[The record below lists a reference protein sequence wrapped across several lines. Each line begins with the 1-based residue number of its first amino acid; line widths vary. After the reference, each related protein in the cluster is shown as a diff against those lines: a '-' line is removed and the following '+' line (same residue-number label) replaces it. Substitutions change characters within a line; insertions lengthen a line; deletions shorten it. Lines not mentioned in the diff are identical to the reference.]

1 MANVYK
7 GKSAEEWGALGK
19 FGKARAASRGG
30 QTGKEWKGEGEDP
43 YNRSKIMSDI
53 QEDTKLKSVSEQ
65 TNQFKDWTQGAS
77 GFTDIYRKGK
87 AGEIKGLEY
96 DIPDVDIYGYPTGWK
111 QEAGTKDGAEG
122 QWITTDKD
130 QRYFKPTQEQYL
142 SGGGG
147 DTSTGSSDSTVTTS
161 LRPDQT
167 PSLREITSDMDLRNM
182 IANILDTNSPLF
194 KMAQTR
200 ALQNQARIG
209 GGRINAS
216 MGRDSVF
223 AALLGESKA
232 IALEV
237 TNTFKEAMHKY
248 ADTSDAFKLALN
260 KAYYDEMIARVNN
273 ANQVKLRQMTEA
285 GANWRSIMDAKARGI
300 EAKTAPVFERYMG
313 MFGNV

>member
-1 MANVYK
+1 MALTEEEK
-7 GKSAEEWGALGK
+7 GYTAEDWAELGK
-19 FGKARAASRGG
+19 MGRAKQVTESGGGKWSTDLHKSLKAAAAKTERG
-30 QTGKEWKGEGEDP
+30 K
-43 YNRSKIMSDI
+43 
-53 QEDTKLKSVSEQ
+53 DTQKY
-65 TNQFKDWTQGAS
+65 KDWTQGAS
-77 GFTDIYRKGK
+77 GFSDVYRSG
-87 AGEIKGLEY
+87 ASEIKGPEHG
-96 DIPDVDIYGYPTGWK
+96 IPDVDIHGYPTGWK

-122 QWITTDKD
+122 QYITTKD
-130 QRYFKPTQEQYL
+130 GHTYFKPTQEQHL
-142 SGGGG
+142 SGGG
-147 DTSTGSSDSTVTTS
+147 DTSTGSGDSTVTTS

-182 IANILDTNSPLF
+182 ITNILDTNSPLF

-216 MGRDSVF
+216 MGRDSVV
-223 AALLGESKA
+223 AALLGEAKT

-285 GANWRSIMDAKARGI
+285 GANWRSVMDAKSRGI
-300 EAKTAPVFERYMG
+300 EAKTAPAFERYMG